1 MRPPSRK
8 GNQAVVALPRTGSTR
23 SVRSMKGEKKRILLI
38 DDDKSILRVFSRILQ
53 KEDYLT
59 DEAETGKEAMEKIDS
74 QTYDMALIDMK
85 LPDMEG
91 MHLLRKINSVNPK
104 MAKILI
110 TGFPSVDDGLE
121 ALDNGADAYL
131 VKPDKV
137 DDLLRIIKTRRPD

>member
-1 MRPPSRK
+1 MRNM
-8 GNQAVVALPRTGSTR
+8 GV
-23 SVRSMKGEKKRILLI
+23 EKKRILLV
-38 DDDKSILRVFSRILQ
+38 DDDKSILRVFTRILQ
-53 KEDYLT
+53 KEGYMT

-74 QTYDMALIDMK
+74 RTYDLALIDMK

-91 MHLLRKINSVNPK
+91 IHLLGKINSVNPK

-131 VKPDKV
+131 VKPV
-137 DDLLRIIKTRRPD
+137 QVEHLLKIVRTRLGV

>member
-1 MRPPSRK
+1 
-8 GNQAVVALPRTGSTR
+8 
-23 SVRSMKGEKKRILLI
+23 MKGEKKRILLI
-38 DDDKSILRVFSRILQ
+38 DDDKSILRVFSRIVQ

-74 QTYDMALIDMK
+74 NTYDLALIDMK

-91 MHLLRKINSVNPK
+91 IHLLRKINSVNPK
-104 MAKILI
+104 MSKILI

-131 VKPDKV
+131 VKPVKV
-137 DDLLRIIKTRRPD
+137 DDLLKIIKTKLQI